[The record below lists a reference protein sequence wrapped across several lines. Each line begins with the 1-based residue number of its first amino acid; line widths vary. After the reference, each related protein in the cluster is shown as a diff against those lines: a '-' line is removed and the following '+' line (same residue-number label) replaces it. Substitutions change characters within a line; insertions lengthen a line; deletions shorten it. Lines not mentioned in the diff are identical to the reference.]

1 MNGMIKCSEAERMSS
16 LQIAEITGKQH
27 YNIMRDIRELLKQ
40 GVSKFNFE
48 LAKYSDKQ
56 GKPRQCY
63 NLTKKG
69 CLILASGYDALLREK
84 IIDRLEEL
92 ESAVRGRL
100 YAELAERVQAL
111 ETSVRNVRQAVPAMD
126 DGVYVMRYSARAA
139 VVAGNTYPLRERL
152 RELGGRF
159 CPTLRRGDG
168 NGRFC
173 GWVFPG
179 EYENE
184 LRYVLADV
192 LTDDAE

>member
-1 MNGMIKCSEAERMSS
+1 MIKGSEAERMSS

-27 YNIMRDIRELLKQ
+27 KDVLKAIRNMEPAWEK
-40 GVSKFNFE
+40 VSGRKFA

-63 NLTKKG
+63 NLNKTECLYIATKFNDE
-69 CLILASGYDALLREK
+69 ARA
-84 IIDRLEEL
+84 RLVIRWEEL

>member
-1 MNGMIKCSEAERMSS
+1 MNGMIKCSETERMSS

-27 YNIMRDIRELLKQ
+27 KNIVRDIRELLKQ
-40 GVSKFNFE
+40 GVSGLNFE
-48 LAKYSDKQ
+48 PAKYTDKQ

-111 ETSVRNVRQAVPAMD
+111 EASVRNVRQAVPAMD

-192 LTDDAE
+192 LTDGAE